1 VRVPEYNALRPKH
14 INKNS
19 LTGTIS
25 LNYIVTGGAGFIG
38 SHIAETLLNEGHTVT
53 ILDNFSEPCCR
64 VIEPS
69 GNKGRL
75 LVIRGDIADIPLL
88 EKTFEGA
95 DGIFHEAAI
104 ASVPR
109 SVSDPLKTNTV
120 NITGTLNVLLAAKDT
135 GVKKIVFASSSAVY
149 GNEPTLPKREEM
161 VPCPE
166 SPYAVSKLTA
176 ESYCSVFSKISPVQ
190 SVCLRYFNVYGP
202 RQNPASD
209 YAAVIPRFITRILD
223 NASPTIYGDGKQTR
237 DFIYVKDV
245 ARANIS
251 AMESH
256 VQGTF
261 NIASGMRISI
271 HELALL
277 IAEISGKHISP
288 VHERER
294 AGDILDSYADITLAE
309 KTFGFRPAYSLK
321 QGLKETMQWY
331 HMERRYRG
339 KKKTAD
345 TTALP

>member
-1 VRVPEYNALRPKH
+1 
-14 INKNS
+14 
-19 LTGTIS
+19 
-25 LNYIVTGGAGFIG
+25 
-38 SHIAETLLNEGHTVT
+38 
-53 ILDNFSEPCCR
+53 
-64 VIEPS
+64 
-69 GNKGRL
+69 
-75 LVIRGDIADIPLL
+75 
-88 EKTFEGA
+88 
-95 DGIFHEAAI
+95 
-104 ASVPR
+104 
-109 SVSDPLKTNTV
+109 
-120 NITGTLNVLLAAKDT
+120 
-135 GVKKIVFASSSAVY
+135 
-149 GNEPTLPKREEM
+149 M

-223 NASPTIYGDGKQTR
+223 NASPTIYDDGKQTR

-277 IAEISGKHISP
+277 IAEISGKNITP
-288 VHERER
+288 VYEKKRM
-294 AGDILDSYADITLAE
+294 GDIHDSYADISLAE
-309 KTFGFRPAYSLK
+309 KSLRFRPVYSLK
-321 QGLKETMQWY
+321 QGLEETMQWY
-331 HMERRYRG
+331 DTEKNTNG
-339 KKKTAD
+339 KKETAE
-345 TTALP
+345 TTAPHMIKGTHT

>member
-1 VRVPEYNALRPKH
+1 M
-14 INKNS
+14 
-19 LTGTIS
+19 
-25 LNYIVTGGAGFIG
+25 TGGAGFIG
-38 SHIAETLLNEGHTVT
+38 SHIVDALLHEGHSVT
-53 ILDNFSEPCCR
+53 ILDNFSEPGCQ
-64 VIEPS
+64 VIEPA

-75 LVIRGDIADIPLL
+75 VVIRGDIADVPLL

-104 ASVPR
+104 SSVPR
-109 SVSDPLKTNTV
+109 SVSDPLKTNTT

-149 GNEPTLPKREEM
+149 GNEPTLPKREDLL
-161 VPCPE
+161 PNPE

-176 ESYCSVFSKISPVQ
+176 ESYCSVFSKIYSVQ

-202 RQNPASD
+202 RQNPSSD

-223 NASPTIYGDGKQTR
+223 NSPPTIYGNGKQTR

-251 AMESH
+251 AMQSH

-261 NIASGMRISI
+261 NIASGIRISI
-271 HELALL
+271 QELALL
-277 IAEISGKHISP
+277 ISEISGKKINP
-288 VHERER
+288 VYEKERK
-294 AGDILDSYADITLAE
+294 GDILDSYADITLAE

-321 QGLKETMQWY
+321 QGLEETMQWY
-331 HMERRYRG
+331 ETERRYQR
-339 KKKTAD
+339 KRKNAD
-345 TTALP
+345 TPAPL

>member
-1 VRVPEYNALRPKH
+1 M
-14 INKNS
+14 
-19 LTGTIS
+19 
-25 LNYIVTGGAGFIG
+25 TGGAGFIG
-38 SHIAETLLNEGHTVT
+38 SHIADALLHEGHSVT
-53 ILDNFSEPCCR
+53 ILDNFSEPGCQ
-64 VIEPS
+64 VIEPA

-75 LVIRGDIADIPLL
+75 VVIRGDIADVPLL

-104 ASVPR
+104 SSVPR
-109 SVSDPLKTNTV
+109 SVSDPLKTNTT

-149 GNEPTLPKREEM
+149 GNEPTLPKREDLL
-161 VPCPE
+161 PNPE

-176 ESYCSVFSKISPVQ
+176 ESYCSVFSKIYSVQ

-202 RQNPASD
+202 RQNPSSD

-223 NASPTIYGDGKQTR
+223 NSPPTIYGNGKQTR

-251 AMESH
+251 AMQSH

-261 NIASGMRISI
+261 NIASGIRISI
-271 HELALL
+271 QELALL
-277 IAEISGKHISP
+277 ISEISGKKINP
-288 VHERER
+288 VYEKERK
-294 AGDILDSYADITLAE
+294 GDILDSYADITLAE

-321 QGLKETMQWY
+321 QGLEETMQWY
-331 HMERRYRG
+331 ETERRYQR
-339 KKKTAD
+339 KRKNAD
-345 TTALP
+345 TPAPL